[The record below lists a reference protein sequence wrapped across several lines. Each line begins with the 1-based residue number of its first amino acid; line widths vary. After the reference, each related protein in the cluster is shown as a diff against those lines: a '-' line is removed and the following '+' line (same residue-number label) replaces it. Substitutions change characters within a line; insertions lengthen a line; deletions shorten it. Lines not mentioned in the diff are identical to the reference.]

1 MKIFLMAASL
11 RTGSV
16 NKKLTD
22 ICYKHLSSQH
32 EIDYADMADFNAP
45 LYNGDEESSVGIPD
59 TIKNFVDRI
68 TKADKIIIA
77 SPEYNYSIP
86 GVLKNIIDWASRAQ
100 PMPWKE
106 ADILLLSASPSPVG
120 GNRGLWHARVPL
132 EGCGAFVYPEM
143 FSLSDAYNAFD
154 EQGNLKD
161 ANTKSRL
168 EKLLYNFL
176 VH

>member
-1 MKIFLMAASL
+1 MKLFLMPASL
-11 RTGSV
+11 RKGSI
-16 NKKLTD
+16 NKMLTD
-22 ICYKHLSSQH
+22 VCYKYLAKNH
-32 EIDYADMADFNAP
+32 EIDYASMGDFSAP
-45 LYNGDEESSVGIPD
+45 LYNGDDEEGSGVPANILG
-59 TIKNFVDRI
+59 FVERI
-68 TKADKIIIA
+68 NKVDKIIIS

-86 GVLKNIIDWASRAQ
+86 GTLKNIIDWASRVR

-143 FSLSDAYNAFD
+143 FSLGDAFSAFD

-161 ANTKSRL
+161 SSTAARL
-168 EKLLYNFL
+168 EKLLNDFIS
-176 VH
+176 H